1 MVIDEPYTLW
11 GSIAGDVTAVKG
23 SKFYVRGPIYGS
35 LTVLHGGRVHVF
47 ANVTGDL
54 VIKDGAKVIH
64 SGIVGGDCVNE
75 GGRLYVDKIS
85 KTLGQIRTVDG
96 KTTFEGEPEP
106 KEEEYEVRPPDRTR
120 PRTRPDD

>member
-1 MVIDEPYTLW
+1 MREERGHLRGDLVIDEPYTLW

-54 VIKDGAKVIH
+54 VVKDGAIVIH
-64 SGIVGGDCVNE
+64 SGVVGGDCVNQ
-75 GGRLYVDKIS
+75 GGRLYVDKIA
-85 KTLGQIRTVDG
+85 KTLGHIRTEEG
-96 KTTFEGEPEP
+96 KTTMEGEDQKVTEGG
-106 KEEEYEVRPPDRTR
+106 
-120 PRTRPDD
+120 